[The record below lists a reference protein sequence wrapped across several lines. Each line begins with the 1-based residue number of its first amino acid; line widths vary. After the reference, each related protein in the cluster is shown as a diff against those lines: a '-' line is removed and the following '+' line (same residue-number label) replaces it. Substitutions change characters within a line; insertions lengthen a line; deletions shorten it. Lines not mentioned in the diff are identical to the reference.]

1 MDKLY
6 LIFGVHNHQPV
17 GNFDSVFLKAYEESY
32 LPFFKTLAGFPKVSC
47 NVHFTGPLL
56 DWIFEKNKSELA
68 EILKTLHK
76 RKQIE
81 FLSGGYYEP
90 VISTIPE
97 PDQLRQIELMN
108 SFLKNKFDA
117 SPQGMWLAERVWE
130 PSLSSVINKAKLKFT
145 LVDDAHFRYAGITEE
160 DIPGFYY
167 TEDSARPIYVFPI
180 SKRLRYKIPFSKISE
195 TEKVLKNLKGR
206 FPGKIFT
213 IVDDGEKFGLWP
225 HTYDWVYKKEWLKK
239 FFFLLEKSSDW
250 VETLTFSK
258 ALKNFSPEGIIYLP
272 TASYDEM
279 AEWVLLPQAYRLF
292 KEAKSDIDKKGP
304 EYTPFLRGGFFR
316 NFFHKYPDINYMHK
330 RMLNVSKKI
339 NKFKDYSRDKA
350 SFTNLFKSQCNCA
363 YWHGVFG
370 GFYLSHLRNAV
381 YENLIR
387 AEKSLINNKKN
398 YLNLEQTDFDFDGKE
413 EIVLKNEHLTL
424 CLSPK
429 RGASIEEISSN
440 LLNFNFVNTFT
451 RREENYHQKI
461 KETVEQTQKEPA
473 SIHDIVKNKEEGLE
487 NYLIYDN
494 YRKTCLIDHLIE
506 KTSDLNRI
514 AEDKS
519 IISFVNTNYTHIIG
533 RKLEEIKIR
542 LEAENEKVNP
552 VRELRPFSPPPALS
566 ASFSNGV
573 KIKKTVTLKAGEP
586 KFTVDYEVTAKDK
599 KVLQN
604 KFFAVEF
611 NIFVLAVDNSFLRID
626 SSDWVPIKRETE
638 RDRAETLEIVDRVKQ
653 SRIKFFC
660 KEAGVRVFPIYSV
673 SSSESGFEKNLQQ
686 VSCFFIHKIE
696 ERINFS
702 IEVEITDL
710 GQKQP

>member
-32 LPFFKTLAGFPKVSC
+32 LPFFKTLAEFPKVSC

-56 DWIFEKNKSELA
+56 DWLFEKNKFELA
-68 EILKTLHK
+68 EILKTLYK

-90 VISTIPE
+90 VLSTIPE
-97 PDQLRQIELMN
+97 SDRLRQIELMN
-108 SFLKNKFDA
+108 SFLKKKFNA

-130 PSLSSVINKAKLKFT
+130 PSLASVINQAKLKFT
-145 LVDDAHFRYAGITEE
+145 LVDDAHFRYAGIIEE

-195 TEKVLKNLKGR
+195 TEEVLKNLRGR

-225 HTYDWVYKKEWLKK
+225 HTYDWVYKKEWLKN
-239 FFFLLEKSSDW
+239 FFSLLEKSSDW
-250 VETLTFSK
+250 VETLTFSQ

-279 AEWVLLPQAYRLF
+279 AEWALLPQAYRLF
-292 KEAKSDIDKKGP
+292 KEAKSDIDKKGS
-304 EYTPFLRGGFFR
+304 EYLPFLRGGFFR

-330 RMLNVSKKI
+330 RMLNISKKI
-339 NKFKDYSRDKA
+339 NKSKDYSQDKA

-381 YENLIR
+381 YENLIK

-413 EIVLKNEHLTL
+413 EIILRNEHLTL

-461 KETVEQTQKEPA
+461 KEPVKQIQTTPA
-473 SIHDIVKNKEEGLE
+473 SIHDIVKNKEEGLKD
-487 NYLIYDN
+487 YLIYDN

-519 IISFVNTNYTHIIG
+519 IISFVNTNYSHIIG
-533 RKLEEIKIR
+533 YKPGGIKVR
-542 LEAENEKVNP
+542 LEAETKE
-552 VRELRPFSPPPALS
+552 
-566 ASFSNGV
+566 V
-573 KIKKTVTLKAGEP
+573 KIRKIIELKSGLP
-586 KFTVDYEVTAKDK
+586 KFTVDYSGIAKDK

-604 KFFAVEF
+604 NFFAVEF

-626 SSDWVPIKRETE
+626 SSDWVPIKKKVEKAK
-638 RDRAETLEIVDRVKQ
+638 AETLEIVDRFKK

-660 KEAGVRVFPIYSV
+660 KEAGIKVFPIYSV

-696 ERINFS
+696 EKINFS
-702 IEVEITDL
+702 IGVEITDL
-710 GQKQP
+710 DQK